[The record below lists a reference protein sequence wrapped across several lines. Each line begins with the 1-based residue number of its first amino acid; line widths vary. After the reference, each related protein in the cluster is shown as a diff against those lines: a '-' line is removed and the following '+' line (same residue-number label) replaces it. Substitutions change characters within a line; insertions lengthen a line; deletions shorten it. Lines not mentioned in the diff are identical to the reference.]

1 MRNPQVVVTDD
12 SSPPSDDLST
22 IPSQSSDVALDQQQI
37 AKNVQALKNRLRGRG
52 GRRGGKEGWR
62 SDAGSGRDSVPN
74 SEYVRPYLLCS
85 VVLTL
90 WLSSETP
97 TKKKTKTKT
106 QRKWGIEA
114 PTETD
119 MASLDYSVDKPDDD
133 ASRGSHD
140 LNALVDKASLGV
152 RTQDG
157 MYEVKDWE
165 FSRSGDDETDNVI
178 AKALNKS
185 NLGNK
190 VASTSGS
197 SLGAIGSLFA
207 RLTGAKVL
215 TEEDLK
221 PVLEGMKQHLMKKNV
236 AKEIAD
242 KVCEGV
248 GETLVGKKVGSFQ
261 STFYSFMGANH

>member
-1 MRNPQVVVTDD
+1 M
-12 SSPPSDDLST
+12 
-22 IPSQSSDVALDQQQI
+22 
-37 AKNVQALKNRLRGRG
+37 
-52 GRRGGKEGWR
+52 
-62 SDAGSGRDSVPN
+62 PN
-74 SEYVRPYLLCS
+74 SEYVIYPYLICT
-85 VVLTL
+85 VVFIL
-90 WLSSETP
+90 WLSSETL
-97 TKKKTKTKT
+97 TKKKAKTKT

-140 LNALVDKASLGV
+140 LYALVDKASLGV

-261 STFYSFMGANH
+261 STSHLFQRLSCKRTDNRQPQMLLSGWHCPVRSRVSLHLKHPRTCSCPSARSYHLLYLRRNSACRIVSPSWA